1 MKSMKEG
8 FSLVEVIVA
17 IAVLALLSLP
27 ILAYFSDASVFTS
40 ERKAYPEGHNG
51 RTGSSGRSK
60 QL

>member
-40 ERKAYPEGHNG
+40 RGKHTRRPQ
-51 RTGSSGRSK
+51 RQDR
-60 QL
+60 Q